1 MRGRSK
7 RYRLMYVCHFV
18 HSADRMLFASCVDSL
33 RPRACGFPTF
43 RRLPASNGIEDVHKK
58 DGNTAVVS
66 FDLVLQLVFWLST
79 RTPSPGQ
86 CASTTLPN
94 ISEDAT
100 DDYDIH
106 IPLSEI
112 PLGVNVGPSLEVL
125 SFAKDPRTGE
135 LPWVARRGWLEVGDV
150 LVSLVSHEGE
160 YMSEVIYQIIPSKNR
175 R

>member
-1 MRGRSK
+1 MRRPLIPCIANS
-7 RYRLMYVCHFV
+7 RFLYCSFV
-18 HSADRMLFASCVDSL
+18 
-33 RPRACGFPTF
+33 P
-43 RRLPASNGIEDVHKK
+43 
-58 DGNTAVVS
+58 
-66 FDLVLQLVFWLST
+66 QLVFWLST

-86 CASTTLPN
+86 CASTTPPKV
-94 ISEDAT
+94 SEDAT

-135 LPWVARRGWLEVGDV
+135 LPWVARRGWLEVGDI

-160 YMSEVIYQIIPSKNR
+160 YMSEVIIPKAR
-175 R
+175 RSRLDVILRHCACTCSVFTQGATSCWHVVRALIREES